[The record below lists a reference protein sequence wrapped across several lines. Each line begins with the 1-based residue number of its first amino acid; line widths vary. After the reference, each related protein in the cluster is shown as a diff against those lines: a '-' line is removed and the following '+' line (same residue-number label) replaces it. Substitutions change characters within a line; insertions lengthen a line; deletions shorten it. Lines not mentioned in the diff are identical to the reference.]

1 MSKFTSEIKN
11 KYESL
16 AVKFSLLKMEGK
28 KEEAAALQKQL
39 AEIRKELGM
48 TAEEIIYGTPE

>member
-1 MSKFTSEIKN
+1 MSKFTSEVKN

-16 AVKFSLLKMEGK
+16 AVKFSILKMEGRE
-28 KEEAAALQKQL
+28 EEAVVLQKQL